1 MDVSVIIVNYN
12 TRDMLRDCLSSLAE
26 KTSGLSFETIVL
38 DNDSSDGSAEM
49 VGKMFPETMLVCAG
63 ENLGFGKANNLG
75 ATRARG
81 KYLFFLNSDTVLIN
95 NALYELFSFMER
107 TPACAIAGG
116 NLFDIRGRPIHGHSL
131 ALPSPATDLVRLL
144 PGSFRLLYGKNWTH
158 NFTGKP
164 LRVAYVTGAD
174 LMMPKCVFDQVG
186 GFDPSFFMY
195 YEETELAS
203 RVRALGLYAYSVP
216 TAKITHIK
224 GGSLEN
230 LDSVKSIVYQS
241 KYRYMAKVHGK
252 YGAIRSYLA
261 FSFFCLVKITMN
273 ALRFKN
279 KSVKRYTELLL
290 LNRQIFRSESR

>member
-26 KTSGLSFETIVL
+26 KTSGLSFETIVV

-75 ATRARG
+75 AMRARG

-95 NALYELFSFMER
+95 NALYELFSFVER
-107 TPACAIAGG
+107 NPSCAIVGG
-116 NLFDIRGRPIHGHSL
+116 NLFDIKGKPIHGHSL
-131 ALPSPATDLVRLL
+131 ALPSPATDLVRLI

-158 NFTGKP
+158 NFAKKP

-186 GFDPSFFMY
+186 GFDPDFFMY
-195 YEETELAS
+195 YEETELAN
-203 RVRALGLYAYSVP
+203 RVRTLGLTAYSIP
-216 TAKITHIK
+216 TAEITHIK

-241 KYRYMAKVHGK
+241 KYRYMTKVYGK
-252 YGAIRSYLA
+252 FGAIRSYIA
-261 FSFFCLVKITMN
+261 FTLFCLVKVAMN
-273 ALRFKN
+273 GLRFKK
-279 KSVKRYTELLL
+279 KSVRRYTELLL